1 MGFQITIIGMNV
13 TGSSIGL
20 ALGAFPGEIT
30 RIGVDREAET
40 LNKAK
45 RLGVVDGTSIN
56 IPDAVKDADVIVL
69 AEPLDQLLDTLNAII
84 PCLNADIH
92 LLDVS
97 GVKQAINLHMLNSC
111 PDFHNHVNLTC
122 VVNPDYMQTS
132 LSSIE
137 DARQDLFKNGLIA
150 LSMMEG
156 TSKDTVELAS
166 AIVRLLGARIMFTDP
181 VEADGLQAAALY
193 LPQLLSS
200 MLMNAAAGQ
209 PGWREARKLVNAP
222 FMLPAGSLEMIPN
235 AKSAVSEWLA
245 EKENLIRYIDILAEE
260 LQDIRSEL
268 ETDAGQH
275 LADRVRTA
283 KESFRT
289 LHDQRQ
295 SGDLVDTGQVK
306 LHLPSSA
313 ETLRE
318 MIGFGRR
325 KKSTE

>member
-13 TGSSIGL
+13 TSSSIGL
-20 ALGAFPGEIT
+20 ALGAFPGDIT
-30 RIGVDREAET
+30 RVGVDREAET

-45 RLGVVDGTSIN
+45 RLGIVDRTSFN
-56 IPDAVKDADVIVL
+56 IPDAVNEADVILL

-84 PCLNADIH
+84 PYLNADIH

-97 GVKQAINLHMLNSC
+97 GVKQTINLHLLNSC

-122 VVNPDYMQTS
+122 VVNPDYMLTA

-150 LSMMEG
+150 LSMAEG

-193 LPQLLSS
+193 LPQMLSS
-200 MLMNAAAGQ
+200 ILMNVAAGQ

-222 FMLPAGSLEMIPN
+222 FMLPAGILEMIPN
-235 AKSAVSEWLA
+235 AESAASEWLA

-268 ETDAGQH
+268 ESDDGQR
-275 LADRVRTA
+275 LAVRIGTA
-283 KESFRT
+283 KDSFCN
-289 LHDQRQ
+289 LHDLRLN
-295 SGDLVDTGQVK
+295 GDLVDTGHVK
-306 LHLPSSA
+306 LHIPSSA

-325 KKSTE
+325 KKYTE